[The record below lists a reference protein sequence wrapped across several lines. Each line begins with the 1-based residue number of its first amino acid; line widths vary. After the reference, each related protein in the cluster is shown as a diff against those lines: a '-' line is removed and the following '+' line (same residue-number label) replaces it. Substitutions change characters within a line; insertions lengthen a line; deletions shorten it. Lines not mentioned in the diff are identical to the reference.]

1 MTVLANL
8 LSFLCSVAL
17 LVLPQFNEK
26 ALAKHSKICKKVFQT
41 KRKAFD
47 AQEVRLKRVEAG
59 GGSVASEIKENIR
72 KNKREELK
80 KAKEPKKPAKWK
92 AESNRLRTAMAQ
104 SRACAEAERKGLPPP
119 PMTVSSEPVEDN
131 RTPCPHCGR
140 SFNEQAAARH
150 IPKCADMKHKVRCR
164 ARFSG

>member
-92 AESNRLRTAMAQ
+92 AESNRLRTAMAE
-104 SRACAEAERKGLPPP
+104 SRACAEAERK
-119 PMTVSSEPVEDN
+119 VSSEPVDY